1 MTQAIRVEDRLAREI
16 QHFEQHYAQEAAR
29 GINPLSAFDRQ
40 RYTNPPAHT
49 IYPREY
55 YYHLLAPLAGKDT
68 LEIACGNGIDACLC
82 AHNGANV
89 HAYDLSHKSIE
100 MVRQRAAVN
109 ELSGRIQLQATGQF
123 EEAFAGQRF
132 DAIIGYAALHHIP
145 LQGLAQ
151 QVYDRLKPGGVAVF
165 AEPVIN
171 SRALHALR
179 QMIPYYI
186 FEPTDDEQP
195 LDDAAITQFSQ
206 PFDRIA
212 RRDFQL
218 TSRIWPLFP
227 HNWALAVT
235 LHRLDY
241 YLLKIPFLRRFAT
254 VTVFGL
260 YRDR

>member
-1 MTQAIRVEDRLAREI
+1 MTQAIGIEDRLAREI
-16 QHFEQHYAQEAAR
+16 EHFEQHYAQEAAC
-29 GINPLSAFDRQ
+29 GIEPLGAFDRH
-40 RYTNPPAHT
+40 RYTTPPAQT
-49 IYPREY
+49 VYPREY

-89 HAYDLSHKSIE
+89 HAYDLSPKSIQ

-109 ELSGRIQLQATGQF
+109 GLSDRVRLQVTGRF

-132 DAIIGYAALHHIP
+132 DAIIGYASLHHIP
-145 LQGLAQ
+145 LEGLAQ
-151 QVYDRLKPGGVAVF
+151 QVYDRLRPGGVAVF

-179 QMIPYYI
+179 RMIPYYI
-186 FEPTDDEQP
+186 FEPTEDEQP
-195 LDDAAITQFSQ
+195 LNDAAISRFAQ
-206 PFDRIA
+206 PFDRCV

-218 TSRIWPLFP
+218 TSRIWPMFP
-227 HNWALAVT
+227 QIWALAAG
-235 LHRLDY
+235 LHRLDH

-254 VTVFGL
+254 VAVFGL